1 MTVTINCYYPLFAEK
16 NSKDFENNPLLYIT
30 LTEPSVNVFLLKS
43 LFLNLFVCLS
53 INGRVMNIE
62 LTENWVLS

>member
-30 LTEPSVNVFLLKS
+30 LTEPLVNVFLLKS
-43 LFLNLFVCLS
+43 LFLNLSLCLP